1 MSGPAALRMTRCNC
15 TSGPRQRRRPAGG
28 EASPTVGVP
37 RRPARMCPSPSACN
51 GGTRSSRNVTPAHDS
66 GSPPAIL
73 FRTFSPFLTYL
84 AASVP
89 SSRLHA
95 VEQYCT
101 NQLRLAVSSG
111 DPLRVREVQGALS
124 QMRVAPLPLE
134 VRTRSMKVRQ
144 FFESSNVLLAPTC
157 QPRPSPRHALPSP
170 TNSQVRSPLPTAPVV
185 QQAPR
190 TVRAAVM
197 HPAPPSAHRH
207 MPPAGTWP
215 GLCVKAG
222 RPDSDDATD
231 IPPPTS
237 APRLTLFSPLSSHA
251 PLRSSGRQQ
260 RAGRAPPARVPARAG
275 RTSARVPARA
285 ADAPPAAA
293 PARHA
298 GATAR
303 GPGPRLGLVDVE
315 LRERLGERRL
325 GLRSRRRAPH
335 RHPHRCRRGGSD
347 GRGGHEPDLDH
358 EPGGVRVPCSRSVT
372 FHAVQLRQAEGVNL
386 LALFRLRQSPR
397 TFPTLF
403 EPLNQLPCPPGSS
416 QQLLNADLFPTY
428 SHDCLP
434 SDPRPY
440 SRVFSFL

>member
-1 MSGPAALRMTRCNC
+1 MKNDFVHATTGMPFPHKAHTR
-15 TSGPRQRRRPAGG
+15 A
-28 EASPTVGVP
+28 
-37 RRPARMCPSPSACN
+37 
-51 GGTRSSRNVTPAHDS
+51 D
-66 GSPPAIL
+66 
-73 FRTFSPFLTYL
+73 YL
-84 AASVP
+84 AASPALISKHGRPTCQPVGGRPAAASGGSKEKAAVSPSQLTTLMAGLVGLWVEAERPEDVP
-89 SSRLHA
+89 PAANVHKLLTSTRVWLTKYHRHREKHDSFANHPNCKGCRGLHA

-134 VRTRSMKVRQ
+134 
-144 FFESSNVLLAPTC
+144 
-157 QPRPSPRHALPSP
+157 
-170 TNSQVRSPLPTAPVV
+170 VRSPLPTAPVV